1 MTTTVSGALVATA
14 PVFTYTER
22 LALGLV
28 HLLYLA
34 PGVPEFSIDWSWLLA
49 ASVRRP
55 VALALMAATV
65 AGVRPGG
72 AGGVG
77 HAGALRRLAGLT
89 IGGCLLSM
97 ALLAAFW
104 DTVLV
109 IGIDLACW

>member
-65 AGVRPGG
+65 AGFALVALAVRGMPGLS
-72 AGGVG
+72 GVSPASPSG
-77 HAGALRRLAGLT
+77 P
-89 IGGCLLSM
+89 
-97 ALLAAFW
+97 
-104 DTVLV
+104 
-109 IGIDLACW
+109 ACCRWPCSPRSGTPYW